1 MRDIYFKCGEGIG
14 GNVERGH
21 FDVAEKVDKV
31 VGVEH
36 DLGEGLVA
44 GAFPKH
50 GAAVECDLVVLVA
63 AKRNC

>member
-1 MRDIYFKCGEGIG
+1 MRDIYFKGGEGIW
-14 GNVERGH
+14 GNIECGY
-21 FDVAEKVDKV
+21 FDIAEKVDKV

-44 GAFPKH
+44 GALPKH
-50 GAAVECDLVVLVA
+50 GAAVERDLVMLVA